1 MSGRLVSPL
10 LALALGIGSGVYIFQ
25 PLLVSYGASTGGTFK
40 PEDDHHSAPAP
51 PLPMTGGQL
60 QPGRDLEGRELSRQ
74 QADQQQPTIIKVDG
88 K

>member
-1 MSGRLVSPL
+1 MSGRLISPL

-51 PLPMTGGQL
+51 PLPLTGGTL
-60 QPGRDLEGRELSRQ
+60 QPGKDLEGKDLAKQREE
-74 QADQQQPTIIKVDG
+74 PTIVTVEVK
-88 K
+88 